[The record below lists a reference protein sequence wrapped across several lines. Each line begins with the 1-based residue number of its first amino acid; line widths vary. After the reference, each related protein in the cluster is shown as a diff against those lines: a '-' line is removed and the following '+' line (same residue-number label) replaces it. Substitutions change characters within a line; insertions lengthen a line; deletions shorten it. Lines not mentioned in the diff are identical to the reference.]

1 MKLSLNKIIYLLGI
15 GITFHCTG
23 GGLQAGSLS
32 EINDLQQKYPKQAV
46 IVSQKKL
53 DVTISL
59 VNNVPVITLDS
70 YKELTVLGENV
81 TFLSDSKEYF
91 SSHLEMKKLEAYS
104 LVPDRNQYKKLTVQ
118 TFKKS
123 MEIDNSVFYD
133 DQYAYGF
140 TFPSVVQ
147 GARLIT
153 KYTASAGS
161 VYIPVRFDF
170 GGGIPSENMIVTLTC
185 PKAVQISFKLFGK
198 DTSIVQFKK
207 TSKGDKMIYQ
217 WQASNAKCY
226 DRDTEAPGLR
236 YFIPHLVVQLA
247 GYTVNNKYTPVI
259 GSLKDL
265 YAFNYSNVSNL
276 QTLPSADIRVLADS
290 ITSQAANGRE
300 KVRLIFKWVQK
311 NIKYIAIEDGDN
323 GFVPREASLVL
334 KRRYG
339 DCKDKTSILVAMI
352 RSQGLKASFAWIGS
366 RHLPYKYSEFASL
379 VDGDHMIAVWWDEHD
394 APVILDGTTY
404 SHSMENVPAF
414 IQGKECL
421 IEKGKDDYFLY
432 TIPVAAP
439 VHNAVYDSLS
449 ISLRG
454 DTVRGK
460 GFARFE
466 GESKADIIYE
476 FEGKDTSLWK
486 DVVMR
491 HLQMAS
497 NKTNIRSVKISNIYD
512 IDAPFTIEYDFNL
525 PDYLIKTRQNTYINL
540 YLDRYLQ
547 KLIIREDRWMPLESE
562 MTLDHSFICS
572 MQIPGGLKVNQLPDG
587 SAYDHPG
594 FSFRE
599 KYSGDTG
606 RIVLSSKVTI
616 NFQVIDGPD
625 LNAFREMLSL
635 LNHNYSRTLP
645 LEKSE
650 TL

>member
-1 MKLSLNKIIYLLGI
+1 MKLSPNNIIYLVGI
-15 GITFHCTG
+15 GISTWGSG
-23 GGLQAGSLS
+23 GRLMAESLS

-53 DVTISL
+53 DVTINM
-59 VNNVPVITLDS
+59 VNNVPVINMDS

-104 LVPDRNQYKKLTVQ
+104 MVPDHNQYKKLTVQ

-140 TFPSVVQ
+140 TFPSVVK
-147 GARLIT
+147 GARLVT
-153 KYTASAGS
+153 RFTASTGS
-161 VYIPVRFDF
+161 VYMPVMFDF
-170 GGGIPSENMIVTLTC
+170 GGGIPSENMEVTLTC
-185 PKAVQISFKLFGK
+185 PRSVQISFRLFGK
-198 DTSIVQFKK
+198 DTSIIQFKK
-207 TSKGDKMIYQ
+207 TAKGDRVIYQ

-226 DRDTEAPGLR
+226 DRDSEAPGLR
-236 YFIPHLVVQLA
+236 YFLPHLIIQLA
-247 GYTVNNKYTPVI
+247 GYSVNKAYTPVI

-265 YAFNYSNVSNL
+265 YAFNYSNISTL
-276 QTLPSADIRVLADS
+276 QTDSPADVKALTDS
-290 ITSQAANGRE
+290 ITSQAVSGRE
-300 KVRLIFKWVQK
+300 KVRSIFKWVQK

-339 DCKDKTSILVAMI
+339 DCKDKTSILVSMI
-352 RSQGLKASFAWIGS
+352 RSQGLKSSFAWIGS

-379 VDGDHMIAVWWDEHD
+379 VDDDHMIAVWWDEHGE
-394 APVILDGTTY
+394 PVILDGTTY

-421 IEKGKDDYFLY
+421 IEKGKDEYILY
-432 TIPVAAP
+432 TIPVAEP
-439 VHNAVYDSLS
+439 VHNAIYDSLS
-449 ISLRG
+449 ISLQG
-454 DTVRGK
+454 DTVRGR
-460 GFARFE
+460 GYARFE
-466 GESKADIIYE
+466 GESKADMIYE
-476 FEGKDTSLWK
+476 FEGKDTSAWK
-486 DVVMR
+486 EIVMR
-491 HLQMAS
+491 HLPMAS
-497 NKTNIRSVKISNIYD
+497 NKTSIRSVKISNINE

-540 YLDRYLQ
+540 YLDRFLQ

-562 MTLDHSFICS
+562 MTLDHSFVCS
-572 MQIPGGLKVNQLPDG
+572 MQVPGGLRVNQLPDG
-587 SAYDHPG
+587 SAFDHPA
-594 FSFRE
+594 FSFNE
-599 KYSGDTG
+599 KYSADTG

-616 NFQVIDGPD
+616 NFQVIDGSD
-625 LNAFREMLSL
+625 LNAFREMLSM

>member
-15 GITFHCTG
+15 GITIHCTG
-23 GGLQAGSLS
+23 GRLRAASPS
-32 EINDLQQKYPKQAV
+32 EISDLEQKYPKQAV

-53 DVTISL
+53 DVTVNL
-59 VNNVPVITLDS
+59 VNDVPVINMDS

-104 LVPDRNQYKKLTVQ
+104 LVPERNQYKKLTVE

-140 TFPSVVQ
+140 TFPSVMK

-153 KYTASAGS
+153 KYTASNSS
-161 VYIPVRFDF
+161 VYMPVMFDF

-185 PKAVQISFKLFGK
+185 PKTIQISFRLFGK

-207 TSKGDKMIYQ
+207 TSRGDKVIYQ
-217 WQASNAKCY
+217 WKASNAKCY
-226 DRDTEAPGLR
+226 DRDSEAPGLR
-236 YFIPHLVVQLA
+236 YFLPHLIIQLA
-247 GYTVNNKYTPVI
+247 GYTVNNTYTPVI
-259 GSLKDL
+259 GTLKDL

-276 QTLPSADIRVLADS
+276 QTAPSADIKALADS
-290 ITSQAANGRE
+290 ITIQAVSGRE
-300 KVRLIFKWVQK
+300 KVRSIFKWVQK

-379 VDGDHMIAVWWDEHD
+379 VDDDHMIAVWWDEHD
-394 APVILDGTTY
+394 EPVILDGTTY

-421 IEKGKDDYFLY
+421 IEQGKDEYYLY

-449 ISLRG
+449 ISLQG
-454 DTVRGK
+454 DTVRGR
-460 GFARFE
+460 GYARFE

-486 DVVMR
+486 EVVMR
-491 HLQMAS
+491 NLPMAS
-497 NKTNIRSVKISNIYD
+497 NKTRILSVKISNIYD

-525 PDYLIKTRQNTYINL
+525 PDYLIKTKQNTYINL
-540 YLDRYLQ
+540 YLYR
-547 KLIIREDRWMPLESE
+547 
-562 MTLDHSFICS
+562 
-572 MQIPGGLKVNQLPDG
+572 
-587 SAYDHPG
+587 
-594 FSFRE
+594 
-599 KYSGDTG
+599 
-606 RIVLSSKVTI
+606 SSKSLSFAKTGGC
-616 NFQVIDGPD
+616 Q
-625 LNAFREMLSL
+625 LNRI
-635 LNHNYSRTLP
+635 
-645 LEKSE
+645 
-650 TL
+650 

>member
-1 MKLSLNKIIYLLGI
+1 MKLLPGKTIFLLGI
-15 GITFHCTG
+15 WITIRCG
-23 GGLQAGSLS
+23 AGNLQAASLV
-32 EINDLQQKYPKQAV
+32 EVNDLQQKYPKQAV

-53 DVTISL
+53 DVTISME
-59 VNNVPVITLDS
+59 NNVPVIKMDS
-70 YKELTVLGENV
+70 YKELTVLAENV

-104 LVPDRNQYKKLTVQ
+104 LIPDHSQYKKLAVQ

-140 TFPSVVQ
+140 TFPSVIK
-147 GARLIT
+147 GAKLIT
-153 KYTASAGS
+153 KYTASTGS
-161 VYIPVRFDF
+161 VYMPVMFDF

-185 PKAVQISFKLFGK
+185 PKSVKINFKLFGK

-207 TSKGDKMIYQ
+207 TSRGDKVTYQ
-217 WQASNAKCY
+217 WKASNAKCY

-236 YFIPHLVVQLA
+236 YFLPHLIIQLA
-247 GYTVNNKYTPVI
+247 GYTVNNAYTPVI
-259 GSLKDL
+259 GSLRDL

-276 QTLPSADIRVLADS
+276 QTTPSADIRALADS
-290 ITSQAANGRE
+290 ITSQAVNGRE
-300 KVRLIFKWVQK
+300 KVRAIFKWVQK

-323 GFVPREASLVL
+323 GFIPREASVVL

-379 VDGDHMIAVWWDEHD
+379 VDDDHMIAVWWDEHD

-421 IEKGKDDYFLY
+421 IEKGKDEYVLY
-432 TIPVAAP
+432 SIPVAEP

-449 ISLRG
+449 ISIQG
-454 DTVRGK
+454 DTVRGR
-460 GFARFE
+460 GYARFD

-476 FEGKDTSLWK
+476 FEGKDTSSWK
-486 DVVMR
+486 EIVMR
-491 HLQMAS
+491 HLPMAS
-497 NKTNIRSVKISNIYD
+497 NKTSIRSVKISDIYD

-525 PDYLIKTRQNTYINL
+525 PDYLVRTKQNTYINL
-540 YLDRYLQ
+540 YLDRFLQ
-547 KLIIREDRWMPLESE
+547 KLSIREDRWMPLESE
-562 MTLDHSFICS
+562 MTLDHSFVCS
-572 MQIPGGLKVNQLPDG
+572 MQVPGGLKVNQLPG
-587 SAYDHPG
+587 GTAFDHPG
-594 FSFRE
+594 FSFKE
-599 KYSGDTG
+599 QYSGDSG

-616 NFQVIDGPD
+616 NFQVIEGTD

>member
-1 MKLSLNKIIYLLGI
+1 MKLSLNKLICLLGI
-15 GITFHCTG
+15 GISIHCTG
-23 GGLQAGSLS
+23 GRLQAESLS
-32 EINDLQQKYPKQAV
+32 EINDLQQKYPRQAV

-59 VNNVPVITLDS
+59 VNNVPVINMES

-91 SSHLEMKKLEAYS
+91 SSHLKMKKLEAYS
-104 LVPDRNQYKKLTVQ
+104 LIPEHNQYKKLAVQ
-118 TFKKS
+118 SFKKS

-140 TFPSVVQ
+140 TFPSVVK
-147 GARLIT
+147 GARLVT
-153 KYTASAGS
+153 KYTASMGS
-161 VYIPVRFDF
+161 VYMPVGFDF
-170 GGGIPSENMIVTLTC
+170 GGGIPSENMMVTLSC
-185 PKAVQISFKLFGK
+185 PKNIQISFKLFGK

-207 TSKGDKMIYQ
+207 TLKGDKIIYQ
-217 WQASNAKCY
+217 WQASNSKCY

-236 YFIPHLVVQLA
+236 YFLPHLIIQLA
-247 GYTVNNKYTPVI
+247 GYSVNNTFTPVI

-265 YAFNYSNVSNL
+265 YAFNYSNVSSL
-276 QTLPSADIRVLADS
+276 QTCSSPDVKALADS
-290 ITSQAANGRE
+290 ITSQAVNGRE
-300 KVRLIFKWVQK
+300 KVRAIFKWVQK

-379 VDGDHMIAVWWDEHD
+379 VDDDHMIAVWWDEHD
-394 APVILDGTTY
+394 SPVILDGTTY

-421 IEKGKDDYFLY
+421 IERGKDDYVLY
-432 TIPVAAP
+432 TIPVAEP
-439 VHNAVYDSLS
+439 VHNAIYDSLS
-449 ISLRG
+449 ISLQG
-454 DTVRGK
+454 DTVRGR
-460 GFARFE
+460 GYARFE

-476 FEGKDTSLWK
+476 FEGKDTSVWK
-486 DVVMR
+486 DIVMR
-491 HLQMAS
+491 HLPMAS
-497 NKTNIRSVKISNIYD
+497 NKTSIRSVKISNIYD

-525 PDYLIKTRQNTYINL
+525 PDYLVRSKQNTYINL
-540 YLDRYLQ
+540 YLDRFLQ
-547 KLIIREDRWMPLESE
+547 RLNIREDRWMPLESE
-562 MTLDHSFICS
+562 MTLDHSFVCS
-572 MQIPGGLKVNQLPDG
+572 MQVPGGLRVSQLPDG
-587 SAYDHPG
+587 SAFDHPG

-606 RIVLSSKVTI
+606 RVVLSSKVTI

-625 LNAFREMLSL
+625 LNAFREMLSM

>member
-15 GITFHCTG
+15 GITIHCTG
-23 GGLQAGSLS
+23 GRLRAASPL
-32 EINDLQQKYPKQAV
+32 EISDLEQKYPKQAV

-53 DVTISL
+53 DVTVNL
-59 VNNVPVITLDS
+59 VNNVPVINMDS

-104 LVPDRNQYKKLTVQ
+104 LVPERNQYKKLTVE

-140 TFPSVVQ
+140 TFPSVMK

-153 KYTASAGS
+153 KYSASINS
-161 VYIPVRFDF
+161 VYMPVMFDF
-170 GGGIPSENMIVTLTC
+170 GSGIPSENMIVTLTC
-185 PKAVQISFKLFGK
+185 PKTVQISFRLFGK

-207 TSKGDKMIYQ
+207 TSRGDKVIYQ
-217 WQASNAKCY
+217 WKASNSKCY
-226 DRDTEAPGLR
+226 DRDSEAPGLR
-236 YFIPHLVVQLA
+236 YFLPHLIIQLA
-247 GYTVNNKYTPVI
+247 GYTVNNTYTPVI
-259 GSLKDL
+259 GTLKDL

-276 QTLPSADIRVLADS
+276 QTAPSADIKALTDS
-290 ITSQAANGRE
+290 ITIQAVSGRE
-300 KVRLIFKWVQK
+300 KVRSIFKWVQK

-379 VDGDHMIAVWWDEHD
+379 VDDDHMIAVWWDEHD
-394 APVILDGTTY
+394 TPVILDGTTY

-421 IEKGKDDYFLY
+421 IEQGKDKYYLY

-439 VHNAVYDSLS
+439 VHNAIYDSLS
-449 ISLRG
+449 ISLQG
-454 DTVRGK
+454 DTVRGR
-460 GFARFE
+460 GYSRFE

-486 DVVMR
+486 EVVMR
-491 HLQMAS
+491 HLPMAS
-497 NKTNIRSVKISNIYD
+497 NKTKILSVKISNIYD
-512 IDAPFTIEYDFNL
+512 VDAPFTIEYDFNL
-525 PDYLIKTRQNTYINL
+525 PDYLIKTKQNTYINL
-540 YLDRYLQ
+540 YLYRYLQ
-547 KLIIREDRWMPLESE
+547 KLIIREDRWMPVESD
-562 MTLDHSFICS
+562 MTLDHSFVCS
-572 MQIPGGLKVNQLPDG
+572 MQVPGGLKVNQLPDG
-587 SAYDHPG
+587 SAYEHPG

-616 NFQVIDGPD
+616 DFQVIDGPD
-625 LNAFREMLSL
+625 LNAFREMLSM